1 MQMSRCNKPHLKNK
15 RIQDLKLKMPIT
27 NINSIDSSPTAQKQA
42 QDAKLMDSCKQFEGQ
57 FLNMMLQEMRK
68 TVPEDTLLGDSDHQ
82 QEIFQGMMDDK
93 VSQDMAKS
101 GQGGDLAT
109 EMYKQL
115 SLKLDAAS
123 AAGKAMLP
131 SAASSAADEAKSL
144 IPLLKLP
151 GLGADNKDH
160 DDN

>member
-1 MQMSRCNKPHLKNK
+1 MS
-15 RIQDLKLKMPIT
+15 IA
-27 NINSIDSSPTAQKQA
+27 NIKSMDSSPTAQKTA
-42 QDAKLMDSCKQFEGQ
+42 QDAKLLDSCKQFEGQ

-68 TVPEDTLLGDSDHQ
+68 TVPDDPMLGDDAHE

-101 GQGGDLAT
+101 GHGGDLA
-109 EMYKQL
+109 EQMYKQL
-115 SLKLDAAS
+115 SLKLNGS
-123 AAGKAMLP
+123 NSSTNSQIP
-131 SAASSAADEAKSL
+131 SSASSAADEAKSI

-151 GLGADNKDH
+151 GIGTDNKDH